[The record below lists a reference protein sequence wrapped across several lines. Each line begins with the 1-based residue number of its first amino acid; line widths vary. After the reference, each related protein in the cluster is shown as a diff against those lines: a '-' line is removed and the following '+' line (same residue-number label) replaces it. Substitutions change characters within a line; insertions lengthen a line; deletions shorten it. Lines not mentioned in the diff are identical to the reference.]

1 MIGAT
6 GRAEPS
12 SPPRADRGRGAS
24 GSGVR
29 CGFCHGAFARRDG
42 PRSCRGCG
50 GLLHEGCWYEAGRC
64 PSLGCAGPDARREQR
79 RRPPLRSPRSSSG
92 RWSPIGAGL
101 HLVTLGAWLA
111 IGLAALLLGGGW
123 VVLGGALVGCWL
135 LLVGVRRDWRLDAPW
150 LLVASGLAAGVGGFP
165 ILVTALQVLDRIL

>member
-1 MIGAT
+1 MA
-6 GRAEPS
+6 ASWS
-12 SPPRADRGRGAS
+12 S
-24 GSGVR
+24 
-29 CGFCHGAFARRDG
+29 
-42 PRSCRGCG
+42 
-50 GLLHEGCWYEAGRC
+50 RC
-64 PSLGCAGPDARREQR
+64 PSRGPTRGCAGPDARRELR

-135 LLVGVRRDWRLDAPW
+135 LLAGVRRDWRLDAPW
-150 LLVASGLAAGVGGFP
+150 LLVASGLAAGVGALP
-165 ILVTALQVLDRIL
+165 ILAAALQALDRLL